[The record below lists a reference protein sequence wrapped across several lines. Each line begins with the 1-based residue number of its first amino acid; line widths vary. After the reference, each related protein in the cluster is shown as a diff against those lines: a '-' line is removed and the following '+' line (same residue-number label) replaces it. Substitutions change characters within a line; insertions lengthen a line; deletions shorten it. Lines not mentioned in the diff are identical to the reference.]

1 MAVSRD
7 YLDYVLEQL
16 AALSRVRARRM
27 FGGVG
32 LYSDDIFFAIITD
45 DTVYLRVDESSRTDF
60 VARGM
65 GAFRPY
71 ADRPEVSMTYFEVP
85 ADVLEDA
92 GTFVEW
98 SGRAVAAA
106 LAVVK
111 KPAPTRRRRAAT
123 ARARRRKP
131 AARR

>member
-1 MAVSRD
+1 MAVTRD

-16 AALSRVRARRM
+16 AALSRVRPRRM

-32 LYSDDIFFAIITD
+32 LYSDEVFFAIITD
-45 DTVYLRVDESSRTDF
+45 DTVYLRVDEASRADF

-92 GTFVEW
+92 HAFVSW
-98 SGRAVAAA
+98 SQRAVAAA
-106 LAVVK
+106 LAAAK
-111 KPAPTRRRRAAT
+111 ARPSPAPK
-123 ARARRRKP
+123 RARRAKP
-131 AARR
+131 KDSSGSVG

>member
-16 AALSRVRARRM
+16 AALRRVRPRRM

-32 LYSDDIFFAIITD
+32 LYSDDIFFAIISE
-45 DTVYLRVDESSRTDF
+45 DTVYLRVDDSSRADF

-65 GAFRPY
+65 AAFRPY
-71 ADRPEVSMTYFEVP
+71 ADRPEVSMTYFAVP

-92 GTFVEW
+92 GSFVEW
-98 SGRAVAAA
+98 SRRAVTAA
-106 LAVVK
+106 LTAAK
-111 KPAPTRRRRAAT
+111 KPARKKPRVAAT
-123 ARARRRKP
+123 RARPRNRRE
-131 AARR
+131 RG

>member
-16 AALSRVRARRM
+16 AALSQVRPRRM
-27 FGGVG
+27 FGGVA

-45 DTVYLRVDESSRTDF
+45 DTTYLRVDEVSRADF

-65 GAFRPY
+65 ASFRPY
-71 ADRPEVSMTYFEVP
+71 PDRPEVSMTYFEVP

-106 LAVVK
+106 LAAARK
-111 KPAPTRRRRAAT
+111 KSPPRARRAAV
-123 ARARRRKP
+123 ARPRRKP
-131 AARR
+131 R

>member
-16 AALSRVRARRM
+16 GALSRVRPRRM

-45 DTVYLRVDESSRTDF
+45 DTVYLRVDEVSRADF

-65 GAFRPY
+65 DAFRPY
-71 ADRPEVSMTYFEVP
+71 ADRPEISMTYFAVP

-92 GTFVEW
+92 GSFVHW
-98 SGRAVAAA
+98 SRRAVAAA
-106 LAVVK
+106 LAGAK
-111 KPAPTRRRRAAT
+111 KPALKTRAAAP

-131 AARR
+131 R

>member
-1 MAVSRD
+1 MAVGRD

-16 AALSRVRARRM
+16 AGLSRVRSRRM

-32 LYSDDIFFAIITD
+32 LYSDDLFFAIITD
-45 DTVYLRVDESSRTDF
+45 DTVYLRVDEVSRAHF

-98 SGRAVAAA
+98 SARAVAAA
-106 LAVVK
+106 LAAAKVK
-111 KPAPTRRRRAAT
+111 APRARRAAP
-123 ARARRRKP
+123 ARAPRRKP
-131 AARR
+131 R

>member
-1 MAVSRD
+1 MAVGRD

-16 AALSRVRARRM
+16 AGLSRVRPRRM

-32 LYSDDIFFAIITD
+32 LYSDEIFFAIITD
-45 DTVYLRVDESSRTDF
+45 DSVYLRVDEVSRADF

-65 GAFRPY
+65 NAFRPY
-71 ADRPEVSMTYFEVP
+71 ADRPDISMTYFAVP

-98 SGRAVAAA
+98 SRRAVAAA
-106 LAVVK
+106 LAAGK
-111 KPAPTRRRRAAT
+111 DRPKRARKTTRRGKT
-123 ARARRRKP
+123 RRKSS
-131 AARR
+131 

>member
-1 MAVSRD
+1 MAVGRD

-16 AALSRVRARRM
+16 AGLSRVRPRRM

-32 LYSDDIFFAIITD
+32 LYSDDVFFAIITD
-45 DTVYLRVDESSRTDF
+45 DTVYLRADDVSRADF

-71 ADRPEVSMTYFEVP
+71 PERPEVSMSYFAVP

-92 GTFVEW
+92 GTFVAW
-98 SGRAVAAA
+98 SRRAVAAA
-106 LAVVK
+106 LSASK
-111 KPAPTRRRRAAT
+111 KPVRRQRRS
-123 ARARRRKP
+123 ARPQARRSNPR
-131 AARR
+131 